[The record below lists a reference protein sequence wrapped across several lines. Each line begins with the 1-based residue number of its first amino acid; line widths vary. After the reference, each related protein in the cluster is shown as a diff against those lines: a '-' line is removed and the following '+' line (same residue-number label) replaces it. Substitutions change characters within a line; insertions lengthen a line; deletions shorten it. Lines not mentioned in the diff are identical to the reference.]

1 MYQALVFIHL
11 VGVVIMAVAH
21 GVSIFAAFRV
31 RRETDPRVVAAILGM
46 SKSAVLLLYVG
57 FLLLAVGGF
66 GAAWQSGVLLAPWA
80 IASYVVLIGVISV
93 MYGVATGYYVRLRT
107 LASGDGAEPIDVAA
121 LQAALVTRRPELL
134 AVVGASGLLVL
145 LWLMVVRPT

>member
-107 LASGDGAEPIDVAA
+107 LASGDGAEPVDVAA

>member
-1 MYQALVFIHL
+1 
-11 VGVVIMAVAH
+11 
-21 GVSIFAAFRV
+21 
-31 RRETDPRVVAAILGM
+31 
-46 SKSAVLLLYVG
+46 VLLLYLG

-93 MYGVATGYYVRLRT
+93 MYAVATGYYVRLRT
-107 LASGDGAEPIDVAA
+107 LASGDGAEPVDVAA

-134 AVVGASGLLVL
+134 AVVGTSGLLVL

>member
-11 VGVVIMAVAH
+11 VGVVVMAVAH

-46 SKSAVLLLYVG
+46 SKSAVMVLYVG

-66 GAAWQSGVLLAPWA
+66 GAAWQAGVLLAPWA
-80 IASYVVLIGVISV
+80 IASYVVLAAVIGV
-93 MYGVATGYYVRLRT
+93 MYAVATGYYVRLRE
-107 LASGDGAEPIDVAA
+107 LANGESGESADPSA
-121 LQAALVTRRPELL
+121 LQAALVTRRPEVL
-134 AVVGASGLLVL
+134 AVVGTSGLLIL
-145 LWLMVVRPT
+145 LWLMVVRPA

>member
-93 MYGVATGYYVRLRT
+93 MYAVATGYYVRLRT
-107 LASGDGAEPIDVAA
+107 LASGDGAEPVDVAA

-134 AVVGASGLLVL
+134 AVVGTSGLLVL

>member
-11 VGVVIMAVAH
+11 VGVVVMAVAH

-46 SKSAVLLLYVG
+46 SKSAVMVLYVG

-66 GAAWQSGVLLAPWA
+66 GAAWQAGVLLAPWA
-80 IASYVVLIGVISV
+80 IASYVVLAVVIGV
-93 MYGVATGYYVRLRT
+93 MYAVATGYYVRLRE
-107 LASGDGAEPIDVAA
+107 LASAEGGESADPSA
-121 LQAALVTRRPELL
+121 LQAALVTRRPEVL
-134 AVVGASGLLVL
+134 AVVGTSGLLIL
-145 LWLMVVRPT
+145 LWLMVVRPA

>member
-134 AVVGASGLLVL
+134 AVVGTSGLLVL

>member
-107 LASGDGAEPIDVAA
+107 LASGDGAEPVDVAA

-134 AVVGASGLLVL
+134 AVVGTSGLLVL